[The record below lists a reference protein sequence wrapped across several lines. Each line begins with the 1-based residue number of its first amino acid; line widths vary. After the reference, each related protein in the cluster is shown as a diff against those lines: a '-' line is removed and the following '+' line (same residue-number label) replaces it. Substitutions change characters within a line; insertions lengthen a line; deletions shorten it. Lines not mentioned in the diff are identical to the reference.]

1 MRIYLISA
9 YAITILIV
17 NIISLHNIG
26 GYDSLLA
33 YNQIVRSINK
43 ELISEWVPHSSYLY
57 PFVIKFFHIFISSPK
72 ILNDFLF
79 LSNSLIFSLIT
90 FLISKKITSSKNI
103 QDISFLLAGLYF
115 SNFMGV
121 FYWDHLAFTLSL
133 LILLLYLSN
142 NRVVLI
148 SIIFYFLF
156 LLKIQIFA
164 ATIISYYLILIIDLI
179 KNKIYLKSFFKII
192 LINIIIFI
200 ISSVLILI
208 LYSSSF
214 FLEYFGYIYGR
225 YTSIDPNTPFSNESI
240 GSNYSLKNIF
250 YRFIFPL
257 NLNIKNIS
265 INFTIITFLLQCI
278 FYIAYFLIF
287 SKRDIKNR
295 NILIYITLSHILF
308 CSFLGR
314 GYLTTICFM
323 PLIFVF
329 ISEYYL
335 IISLR
340 KITSLLLIFT
350 FSLLFSNEIF
360 QYRSFFDKNTNKEDK
375 IVSKSNFKINSP
387 ENFHYKYVKS
397 DKKSKTM
404 QVVKNQLNFLENQ
417 IYLNNNFFIFG
428 HHLQFLFFIE
438 DKDFNNK
445 YPFTRVLDEYIFS
458 KNFKNQRAYKLE
470 QINLINNSEYVLVH
484 NYEYTND
491 QLIRI
496 KSIYLKEF
504 TLFRKFNEIRIY
516 KRNK

>member
-43 ELISEWVPHSSYLY
+43 EIISEWVPHSSYLY
-57 PFVIKFFHIFISSPK
+57 PFVIKFFNLFISSPK
-72 ILNDFLF
+72 IINDFLF
-79 LSNSLIFSLIT
+79 LSNSLIFSSIT

-103 QDISFLLAGLYF
+103 QDISFLLSGLYF
-115 SNFMGV
+115 ANFMGV

-142 NRVVLI
+142 NRIVLI
-148 SIIFYFLF
+148 SLIFYFLF

-179 KNKIYLKSFFKII
+179 KNKIYLKFFLKIV
-192 LINIIIFI
+192 LINFFIFI
-200 ISSVLILI
+200 ASSLFILI

-240 GSNYSLKNIF
+240 GSNYSLKNIV

-257 NLNIKNIS
+257 NLDFRKIS
-265 INFTIITFLLQCI
+265 VNFTIITFLLQCI
-278 FYIAYFLIF
+278 FYFAYFLIF

-335 IISLR
+335 NLSLR
-340 KITSLLLIFT
+340 KIATILLIFT

-360 QYRSFFDKNTNKEDK
+360 QYKSFFDDNINIKDK
-375 IVSKSNFKINSP
+375 IVSKSNFNINSP
-387 ENFHYKYVKS
+387 ENFHYKYVNS
-397 DKKSKTM
+397 DKKSEKM
-404 QVVKNQLNFLENQ
+404 QIVKNQLFFLEKQ

-428 HHLQFLFFIE
+428 HHLQFLFFLE

-458 KNFKNQRAYKLE
+458 KNFNNQTAYELE

-491 QLIRI
+491 QLSRI
-496 KSIYLKEF
+496 KSFYLKDF
-504 TLFRKFNEIRIY
+504 ILFRKFDDIVIY
-516 KRNK
+516 KRN